1 MKEKLDSD
9 ELLDSFEIYG
19 INISEDGDVNKCI
32 ELCECYSLSGEQFAI
47 LWMSYAASNTFEE
60 INLER
65 LESFEKEVL
74 NKKTKFSKDLSP
86 FEEDPLPTSKVT
98 LSTADDDD
106 DLLAAYGASP
116 AVLSTK
122 KNDNPLESPGRTGVT
137 RSYAQSVSL
146 PDEFDPNTSLAPSL
160 TQSPSTQDA
169 LSQRTN
175 SGAVVSSFGLSSSE
189 TDWEADF
196 SHIPEVKI
204 LPCGGDKSLSGAYNF
219 MFEKLSDCS
228 DILDD
233 AIYYIGNQ
241 IKETLDVDELS
252 HVHSAGNENIWCI
265 GRICC
270 DSVGRLNAASV
281 LLEGDR
287 ELCSG
292 STVKVDLSRLQK
304 YSLFPGQIVGIKG
317 INPSGNCL
325 IAEEVNIGKVLPLP
339 NTTFK
344 LGSDS
349 LQIRVACGPFTTV
362 ENLHFKPLKEYLR
375 DVISN
380 PPHILLLMGPI
391 VDSSHPLLEGLQD
404 SYDSILER
412 CLGIIEA
419 AIKNTQIKVY
429 IQISQKDVCALP
441 IYPTPPV
448 FLSNP
453 SLSSNVCLLPDPC
466 LLDVDGITFGLTTF
480 DLPMQ
485 ISREEINFGY
495 GSDRLGRF
503 SKHLLL
509 QQSFY
514 PIYPPPENVFI
525 NLEQADL
532 YTRLPFTPHV
542 MITPSDLKGFVK
554 DVEGCLFINPE
565 RLAKGKIGGSHC
577 RIKAKLSF
585 DNLQLNVSINKI

>member
-9 ELLDSFEIYG
+9 ELQDSFEIYG
-19 INISEDGDVNKCI
+19 INISEEGI

-47 LWMSYAASNTFEE
+47 LWISYAASKTFEE

-74 NKKTKFSKDLSP
+74 SKKVKFSKELSP
-86 FEEDPLPTSKVT
+86 LEEDPLSTSKVT

-122 KNDNPLESPGRTGVT
+122 KNDKPLESPGGTGVT

-146 PDEFDPNTSLAPSL
+146 PDELDPNTSLAPSL

-169 LSQRTN
+169 FSQRTN
-175 SGAVVSSFGLSSSE
+175 SEAVVSSFGPSLSE
-189 TDWEADF
+189 ADWKADF

-219 MFEKLSDCS
+219 MFEKLGDCS

-252 HVHSAGNENIWCI
+252 HVHSAGN
-265 GRICC
+265 
-270 DSVGRLNAASV
+270 
-281 LLEGDR
+281 
-287 ELCSG
+287 
-292 STVKVDLSRLQK
+292 
-304 YSLFPGQIVGIKG
+304 IVGIKG

-349 LQIRVACGPFTTV
+349 LQIRVSCGPFTTV
-362 ENLHFKPLKEYLR
+362 ENLHFKPLKEYLK

-380 PPHILLLMGPI
+380 PPHVLFLMGPI
-391 VDSSHPLLEGLQD
+391 VDSSHPLLEGLHD

-412 CLGIIEA
+412 CLNIIEA

-429 IQISQKDVCALP
+429 IQISQKDVCAIP

-453 SLSSNVCLLPDPC
+453 SLTSNVCLLPDPC

-525 NLEQADL
+525 NLEQSDL

-542 MITPSDLKGFVK
+542 IITPSDLKGFVK

-585 DNLQLNVSINKI
+585 GNLQLNVSINKI